1 VNVQILRILTTL
13 LLLLSLQGCMTLG
26 NLFGE
31 KVKPIEVQTKAVERT
46 RLNLP
51 DPKPIKPMTPK
62 WYVVTP
68 DNIEEVWK
76 ELKDNNADVV
86 LFAIT
91 DDGYE
96 QLAITMAELRN
107 YIKSQKAI
115 IIKYKEYYEPEE
127 KK

>member
-1 VNVQILRILTTL
+1 
-13 LLLLSLQGCMTLG
+13 
-26 NLFGE
+26 
-31 KVKPIEVQTKAVERT
+31 
-46 RLNLP
+46 
-51 DPKPIKPMTPK
+51 MTPK

-68 DNIEEVWK
+68 DNIDEVWK
-76 ELKDNNADVV
+76 ELKDNNVDVV

-127 KK
+127 KE

>member
-1 VNVQILRILTTL
+1 M
-13 LLLLSLQGCMTLG
+13 SFGG
-26 NLFGE
+26 LFGD

-51 DPKPIKPMTPK
+51 DPKPIKPATPK

-68 DNIEEVWK
+68 DNIDEVWK

-86 LFAIT
+86 LFAVT

-96 QLAITMAELRN
+96 QLAITLAELRN

-115 IIKYKEYYEPEE
+115 ILKYKEYYEPQE
-127 KK
+127 K